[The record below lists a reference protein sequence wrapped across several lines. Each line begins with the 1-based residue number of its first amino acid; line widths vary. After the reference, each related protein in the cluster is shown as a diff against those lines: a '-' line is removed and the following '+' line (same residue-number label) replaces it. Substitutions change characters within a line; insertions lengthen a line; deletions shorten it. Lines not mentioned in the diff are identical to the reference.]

1 MKFFT
6 LYGKY
11 RPLKHS
17 FKYKIDWNKNSRSK
31 FQTNVKNILYD
42 FWRFDLVYEEFPV
55 LGTRLTLDFY
65 NYNKNIA
72 VEVQGAQHLKYVE
85 HFHQNRTNFL
95 RQIKRDNKKL
105 EFCELNSIKLIEI
118 YPEDELSSASFAKLF
133 V

>member
-11 RPLKHS
+11 KPVRNS
-17 FKYKIDWNKNSRSK
+17 YRYKIDWNKNSRSK
-31 FQTNVKNILYD
+31 FQTQVKKILYD
-42 FWRFDLVYEEFPV
+42 FWNFDLVYEEFPV
-55 LGTRLTLDFY
+55 VGTRLSLDFF

-72 VEVQGAQHLKYVE
+72 VEVQGAQHLRYVE
-85 HFHQNRTNFL
+85 HFHRNKSNFL
-95 RQIKRDNKKL
+95 HQIKRDNKKL

-118 YPEDELSSASFAKLF
+118 YPDDELSSANFAKFF